1 MDKGTL
7 ADLLK
12 KVKKVPENIL
22 GMITRQV
29 LLVCLSRS
37 LKD

>member
-29 LLVCLSRS
+29 YIVYLHRS
-37 LKD
+37 